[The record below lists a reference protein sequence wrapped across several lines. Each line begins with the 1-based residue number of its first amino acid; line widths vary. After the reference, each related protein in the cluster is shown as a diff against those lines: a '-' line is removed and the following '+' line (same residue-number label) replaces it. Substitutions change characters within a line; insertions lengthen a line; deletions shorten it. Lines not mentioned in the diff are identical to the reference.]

1 MGEKFKEIQP
11 QELPQNPFKLIGSDW
26 MLITAKTEK
35 GFNSMT
41 ASWGGMGFLWEK
53 NVCFCFIRP
62 QRYTFQFVDQS
73 DLFTLSFFT
82 EEYREAL
89 ELFGTK
95 SGRDVDKVALTGLHP
110 LHQQDGTVWY
120 KEARLV
126 IVCRKIYYQD
136 LIPGNFIDAAI
147 DQYYRNHD
155 YHRMFIGE
163 IQKCLMR

>member
-1 MGEKFKEIQP
+1 MTDQFKEIQP
-11 QELPQNPFKLIGSDW
+11 QKIPDNPFKLIGSDW
-26 MLITAKTEK
+26 MLITAKTGD

-41 ASWGGMGFLWEK
+41 ANWGGLGFLWEK

-62 QRYTFQFVDQS
+62 QRYTFQFLDRS
-73 DLFTLSFFT
+73 DLFALSFFP
-82 EEYREAL
+82 EKYREAL

-110 LHQQDGTVWY
+110 LNQPDGTVWY
-120 KEARLV
+120 REARLV

-136 LIPGNFIDAAI
+136 LIPGNFIDTEI
-147 DQYYRNHD
+147 DKFYQSHD

-163 IQKCLMR
+163 IQKCLVK